1 MDFARDNAGRQKKLG
16 VLCCIH
22 KNPGVA
28 APGVLLAGCR
38 AYRPGIAGIVGK
50 DTFGFYA
57 LLWMSYTV
65 SWIRGCKRRVDNM
78 EIYG

>member
-22 KNPGVA
+22 KNPRSGSSGVFVSWL
-28 APGVLLAGCR
+28 PCL
-38 AYRPGIAGIVGK
+38 YRPGIAGIVGK

-65 SWIRGCKRRVDNM
+65 SWIRGCKAA
-78 EIYG
+78 G